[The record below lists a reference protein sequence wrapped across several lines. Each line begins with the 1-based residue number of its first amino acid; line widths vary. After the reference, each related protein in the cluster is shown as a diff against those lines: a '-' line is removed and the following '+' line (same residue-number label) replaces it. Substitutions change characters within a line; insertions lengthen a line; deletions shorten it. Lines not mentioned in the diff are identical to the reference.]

1 MPQRPSKKKTPAATG
16 KPGAPK
22 NGNPRSADEHRRDLN
37 TKSVLDKFQGRKSI

>member
-1 MPQRPSKKKTPAATG
+1 MPQRPSKKKAPPAEA

-22 NGNPRSADEHRRDLN
+22 TGNPRSTDEHRRDLN